1 MWGVTVWMIWIQGD
15 DATWLQAAWDDE
27 LIGENNAGWQEEVE
41 KARKLAFDNNYEM
54 RIQKVNIPGVFELFA
69 IPSVTASEA

>member
-1 MWGVTVWMIWIQGD
+1 MWGVTVWMIWVQGD

-41 KARKLAFDNNYEM
+41 ME
-54 RIQKVNIPGVFELFA
+54 
-69 IPSVTASEA
+69 TT